1 MMVLAAALL
10 LLPAW
15 SALCSAAPGQ
25 QTPVMGYSNWN
36 RALRCHFMLPLAA
49 AALAQLLPNR
59 SSCRRC

>member
-15 SALCSAAPGQ
+15 LALCSAAPGQ

-36 RALRCHFMLPLAA
+36 RALRCH
-49 AALAQLLPNR
+49 
-59 SSCRRC
+59 

>member
-1 MMVLAAALL
+1 MAAPLRCCRPSELMMVLAAALL

-36 RALRCHFMLPLAA
+36 RALRCH
-49 AALAQLLPNR
+49 
-59 SSCRRC
+59 